1 LSYGSNIWLRTKPR
15 EENHSTT

>member
-1 LSYGSNIWLRTKPR
+1 MKPR